1 MQINIIGFGKLA
13 QTLARLII
21 DNKLACIAGI
31 YNRTRS
37 NAEKNIHYVGNP
49 QIYDSVLELPH
60 ANLTFITTADD
71 CIVEMATQYAANP
84 NLQVGDV
91 VVHCSGVLAS
101 SCMQVLQDKGCR
113 VCSVHP
119 MHSFID
125 PETSIKKYAG
135 TYCAIEGDSV
145 AVEAATRLFTAIG
158 SKVFEVDRESKP
170 LYHAAGVFASNYL
183 LTLAA
188 QSLSCL
194 EEAQVA
200 DEDALNLVVSLMQST
215 LNNLATKKSA
225 RDALTGPLRR
235 GDHVTIQKHLHA
247 FSKAAERDFYQLLA
261 ERTKDLLL

>member
-13 QTLARLII
+13 QTLARLIVK
-21 DNKLACIAGI
+21 NKLASIAGI
-31 YNRTRS
+31 YNRTKAS
-37 NAEKNIHYVGNP
+37 AEKNISFIGNP
-49 QIYDSVLELPH
+49 QIVDSVEDLPH
-60 ANLTFITTADD
+60 ADITFITTADD
-71 CIVEMATQYAANP
+71 SIVDMAIKYAENP
-84 NLQVGDV
+84 HLQVGDV
-91 VVHCSGVLAS
+91 VLHCSGVLAS
-101 SCMQVLQDKGCR
+101 SCLQILAEKGCK

-125 PETSIKKYAG
+125 PEVSVQKYAG
-135 TYCAIEGDSV
+135 TYCAVEGDST
-145 AVEAATRLFTAIG
+145 AVDVVKRLFTELG

-183 LTLAA
+183 LTLAS

-194 EEAQVA
+194 DQAQVD
-200 DEDALNLVVSLMQST
+200 DEDALNLVVGLMQST

-235 GDHVTIQKHLHA
+235 GDNVTIQKHLHA
-247 FSKAAERDFYQLLA
+247 FAKTEEREFYELLA